1 MLKSYTKGLENN
13 PEMAEVI
20 GQENLSDGIE
30 YGIGCWVEGV
40 DKSGNPSVFS
50 SPGYYGYYPWID
62 LQRNYLGILFVY
74 TTNSITDITYQIK
87 GSIEIV
93 MDGGEFSSSSS
104 SPAKIFA
111 TFVAFITFFMFI

>member
-40 DKSGNPSVFS
+40 D
-50 SPGYYGYYPWID
+50 
-62 LQRNYLGILFVY
+62 
-74 TTNSITDITYQIK
+74 
-87 GSIEIV
+87 
-93 MDGGEFSSSSS
+93 
-104 SPAKIFA
+104 
-111 TFVAFITFFMFI
+111 